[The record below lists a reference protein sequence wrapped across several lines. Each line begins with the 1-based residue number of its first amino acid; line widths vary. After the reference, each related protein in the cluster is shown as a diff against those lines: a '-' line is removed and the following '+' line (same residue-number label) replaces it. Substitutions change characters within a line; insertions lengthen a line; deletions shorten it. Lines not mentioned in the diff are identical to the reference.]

1 MFVRTWVKQESQAVN
16 VAMTNGG
23 VIPKILVGLME
34 EKNPHAQ
41 CTLLKIL
48 LSLLEATPTDAINEL
63 VRQHQLVPVIRKIH
77 DTTTKLLV
85 KNITQRL
92 LAMEAFQ

>member
-1 MFVRTWVKQESQAVN
+1 
-16 VAMTNGG
+16 
-23 VIPKILVGLME
+23 
-34 EKNPHAQ
+34 
-41 CTLLKIL
+41 L